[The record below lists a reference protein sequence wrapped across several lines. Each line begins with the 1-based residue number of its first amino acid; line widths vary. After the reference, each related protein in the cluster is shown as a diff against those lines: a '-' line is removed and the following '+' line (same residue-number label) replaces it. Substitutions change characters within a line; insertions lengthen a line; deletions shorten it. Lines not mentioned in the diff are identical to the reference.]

1 LRHSKGSKPYAHE
14 ELVAEMTSAFICASL
29 TIKPTVR
36 HTDYIASW
44 LQVLKDDDRAIF
56 RAASL
61 ASKAADY
68 LLTTRQIEKTRAAA

>member
-1 LRHSKGSKPYAHE
+1 
-14 ELVAEMTSAFICASL
+14 MTSAFICASL
-29 TIKPTVR
+29 SILPTVR

-44 LQVLKDDDRAIF
+44 LELLKEDKRAIF

-68 LLTTRQIEKTRAAA
+68 ILSFAQANGENANRA